1 MMKDSVVLAK
11 YMQLRTD
18 KERIE
23 ADTKSQLE
31 PIINN
36 MQLIEKYL
44 KQVMDERGI
53 TQIKSDKYGT
63 AFLSTTDYANVENWD
78 ALLNFITTNSHYEM
92 LQKAVTKT
100 AVREY
105 IESYKAVPPGV
116 NYGTKI
122 DVSIRKPKA
131 KVED

>member
-1 MMKDSVVLAK
+1 MKDSVVLAK

-23 ADTKSQLE
+23 ADMKSQLE

-44 KQVMDERGI
+44 KQVMDDRGI

>member
-44 KQVMDERGI
+44 KQVMDDRGI

>member
-1 MMKDSVVLAK
+1 MKDSVVLAK

-23 ADTKSQLE
+23 ADMKSQLE

-44 KQVMDERGI
+44 KQVMDDRGI

-78 ALLNFITTNSHYEM
+78 ALLNFITTNRHYEM

>member
-23 ADTKSQLE
+23 ADMKSQLE
-31 PIINN
+31 PIVNN

>member
-23 ADTKSQLE
+23 ADMKSQLE
-31 PIINN
+31 PIVNN

-44 KQVMDERGI
+44 KQVMDDRGI

>member
-105 IESYKAVPPGV
+105 IESYKAVPLGV

>member
-1 MMKDSVVLAK
+1 MKDSAVLAK
-11 YMQLRTD
+11 YMQLRID
-18 KERIE
+18 KEQIE
-23 ADTKSQLE
+23 AEMKAKLK
-31 PIINN
+31 PIVDN
-36 MQLIEKYL
+36 MELIEKYL

-78 ALLNFITTNSHYEM
+78 ALLNFITTNGHYEM

-105 IESYKAVPPGV
+105 MEAYKAVPPGV

-122 DVSIRKPKA
+122 DVSIRKPRA